1 MKTIS
6 ILANS
11 TITFGVISVLCLIT
25 LHFVSSE
32 IKPNFRMVSE
42 YALGNHKW
50 LITLFFICWGLC
62 SMTSALTLWNIV
74 TSGWAKFGVLLVFI
88 TGIGAIMGGLFDVQH
103 KLHGLSF
110 GIGVPFLPIG
120 ALIITYHLL
129 KNPDWQNNSFA
140 LLLSSHSIW
149 ISLLL
154 MAGSMLLLFS
164 GLKSAGIVY
173 GPDAPPLTELPESV
187 IGISGWANRL
197 LVLSYLS
204 FPILT
209 AKIVLSILELQK
221 LK

>member
-6 ILANS
+6 ILANG
-11 TITFGVISVLCLIT
+11 TIAFGIISILCLIT

-32 IKPNFRMVSE
+32 INPNFRMVSE
-42 YALGNHKW
+42 YALGKHKW

-62 SMTSALTLWNIV
+62 SMTSALMLWNIV
-74 TSGWAKFGVLLVFI
+74 TTGWAKFGVLLVFI

-110 GIGVPFLPIG
+110 GIGVPFLPLG

-129 KNPDWQNNSFA
+129 KDPDWQNNSTT

-149 ISLLL
+149 ISVLL
-154 MAGSMLLLFS
+154 MAGSMFLLFS

-173 GPDAPPLTELPESV
+173 GPDAPPLTELPKKV

-197 LVLSYLS
+197 LVLCYLS
-204 FPILT
+204 FPIQT
-209 AKIVLSILELQK
+209 AKIALSILELK
-221 LK
+221 K

>member
-6 ILANS
+6 LLANS
-11 TITFGVISVLCLIT
+11 TIAFGIISILCLLT

-62 SMTSALTLWNIV
+62 SMSSALMLWNIV
-74 TSGWAKFGVLLVFI
+74 TSTWSKFGVLLVFI

-110 GIGVPFLPIG
+110 AIGVPFLPIG

-129 KNPDWQNNSFA
+129 KIPEWQNNSFA

-149 ISLLL
+149 ISLLF
-154 MAGSMLLLFS
+154 MAGSMFLLFS

-173 GPDAPPLTELPESV
+173 GPDSPPLTEIPKSV

-197 LVLSYLS
+197 LVLCYLS

-209 AKIVLSILELQK
+209 AKIALNILELK
-221 LK
+221 K

>member
-1 MKTIS
+1 MKTIA

-11 TITFGVISVLCLIT
+11 TITFGSLSILCLIT

-42 YALGNHKW
+42 YAFGNHKW
-50 LITLFFICWGLC
+50 LLTLFFISWGLC
-62 SMTSALTLWNIV
+62 SMTSAFMLWNIV

-120 ALIITYHLL
+120 SLIITYHLL
-129 KNPDWQNNSFA
+129 KNAEWQNNSTI

-149 ISLLL
+149 ISLIL
-154 MAGSMLLLFS
+154 MAGSMFLLFS
-164 GLKSAGIVY
+164 SLKYAGVAY
-173 GPDAPPLTELPESV
+173 GPDQRPMTELPKGV
-187 IGISGWANRL
+187 IGINGWANRF
-197 LVLSYLS
+197 LVFCYLAY
-204 FPILT
+204 PIIT
-209 AKIVLSILELQK
+209 AKISLNILELK
-221 LK
+221 K